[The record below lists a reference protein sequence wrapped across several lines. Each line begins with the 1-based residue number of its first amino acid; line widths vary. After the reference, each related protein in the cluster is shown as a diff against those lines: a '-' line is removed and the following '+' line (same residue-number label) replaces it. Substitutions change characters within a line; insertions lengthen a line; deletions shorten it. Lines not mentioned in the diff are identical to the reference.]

1 MNTKKIIP
9 CLDMKDGRVVK
20 GIKFAN
26 LRDAGDPVECAKAY
40 QAAGADEIAFLDIS
54 ATTDARKTAAAVVA
68 RVAKAVTVPLIVG
81 GGMRS
86 VEDIRDVL
94 DAGAVKVSLNTAA
107 VRNPQLVK
115 SASDIFGKERI
126 IVAIDAKRKG
136 DGYWQVCTEGGMK
149 AERLDVVGWAALAQ
163 RLGAGEILL
172 TSIDMD
178 GTKGGYDIELTEAV
192 SSRIDIP
199 VTASGGAGCKED
211 FYKALTAGGAA
222 AALAAS
228 LFHFKE
234 VEIAE
239 LKKYLA
245 DKGVA
250 VCL

>member
-9 CLDMKDGRVVK
+9 CLDMKEGRVVK

-163 RLGAGEILL
+163 RLGSGEILL

>member
-9 CLDMKDGRVVK
+9 CLDMKEGRVVK

-136 DGYWQVCTEGGMK
+136 VGYWQVCTEGGMK

>member
-1 MNTKKIIP
+1 MLAKRIIP
-9 CLDMKDGRVVK
+9 CLDVTGGRVVK
-20 GIKFAN
+20 GVNFVE

>member
-1 MNTKKIIP
+1 
-9 CLDMKDGRVVK
+9 MKEGRVVK

-163 RLGAGEILL
+163 QLGAGEILL

>member
-1 MNTKKIIP
+1 MNTKKKIP
-9 CLDMKDGRVVK
+9 CLDMKEGRVVK

>member
-9 CLDMKDGRVVK
+9 CLDMKEGRVVK

-54 ATTDARKTAAAVVA
+54 ATTDARKTAASVVA

>member
-9 CLDMKDGRVVK
+9 CLDMKEGRVVK

-86 VEDIRDVL
+86 VDDIRDVL

>member
-9 CLDMKDGRVVK
+9 CLDMKEGRVVK

-211 FYKALTAGGAA
+211 FYKALTVGGAA

>member
-9 CLDMKDGRVVK
+9 CLDMKEGRVVK

-178 GTKGGYDIELTEAV
+178 GTKGGYDIVLTEAV

>member
-9 CLDMKDGRVVK
+9 CLDMKEGRVVK

-178 GTKGGYDIELTEAV
+178 GTKGGYDIEVTEAV

>member
-9 CLDMKDGRVVK
+9 CLDMKEGRVVK

-107 VRNPQLVK
+107 VRNPQLVE

>member
-9 CLDMKDGRVVK
+9 CLDMKEGRVVK

>member
-9 CLDMKDGRVVK
+9 CLDMKEGRVVK

-68 RVAKAVTVPLIVG
+68 RVAKAMTVPLIVG